1 MRVAVAD
8 LIDADLIQRLQPA
21 GVEQLGH
28 LPRAGDWVEVGGRP
42 AEVTEVDEA
51 SVTQLRFPADPG
63 NSPAR

>member
-1 MRVAVAD
+1 V
-8 LIDADLIQRLQPA
+8 
-21 GVEQLGH
+21 VEQLGH

-51 SVTQLRFPADPG
+51 SVTQLRFPTDPG